1 MKPRL
6 RALVLAAGRGERLR
20 PLTGFVPK
28 SLLPVAGRPLI
39 AYALDRLAV
48 QGCEGA
54 AINLHHL
61 GDEIE
66 RRLGKSHRGM
76 PLVYSRE
83 PELLGTSGALR
94 PLREY
99 LGDADL
105 VLLLNGD
112 SLCRW
117 PLRVMIRR
125 HLAVGADATLLLSR
139 RADPLAFGGGVEIDD
154 ESRIVELRPQGP
166 FRSAGTGAKTKRR
179 YVFAGAHVLSPSL
192 LARLARGE
200 GYGDIVDELYRPLLA
215 GGARIQ
221 GVLTAADWF
230 DVGTPR
236 RYLESSFAWAR
247 GRYPRR
253 AWRRR
258 YIARGAVVGPRARIR
273 RSVVESG
280 CRIERAAS
288 VQDSVVLTDALVG
301 RESRLVECIV
311 APGVRLPPRTWI
323 ERRLITPLKAG
334 RDPGASDSVVGN
346 LVYTPIGTD

>member
-1 MKPRL
+1 
-6 RALVLAAGRGERLR
+6 LR

-28 SLLPVAGRPLI
+28 SLLPVAGRPLVE
-39 AYALDRLAV
+39 YTLDRLAA

-61 GDEIE
+61 GEEIE

-76 PLVYSRE
+76 PLLYSHE

-99 LGDADL
+99 LGAAEL
-105 VLLLNGD
+105 VVLINGD

-117 PLRVMIRR
+117 PLRAMIRR
-125 HLAVGADATLLLSR
+125 HLAVGADATLLLAR
-139 RADPLAFGGGVEIDD
+139 QADPQAFGGGVEVD
-154 ESRIVELRPQGP
+154 EENRILELRPTGP
-166 FRSAGTGAKTKRR
+166 FRAAGAGARTKRR
-179 YVFAGAHVLSPSL
+179 YVFAGAHVLSPRL
-192 LARLARGE
+192 LGRLAQRE
-200 GYGDIVDELYRPLLA
+200 GYGDIVDELYRPLL
-215 GGARIQ
+215 GSGARIQ
-221 GVLTAADWF
+221 GVLTGGDWY

-236 RYLESSFAWAR
+236 RYLEAAYEWAR

-258 YIARGAVVGPRARIR
+258 YIARDAAIGPRARIR
-273 RSVVESG
+273 RSIVETR
-280 CRIERAAS
+280 CRIERSAL
-288 VQDSVVLTDALVG
+288 VQDSLVLTDAQIG

-346 LVYTPIGTD
+346 LVYTPIGTV